1 MTRQGRA
8 AGISPWTKDT
18 RSNSPHR
25 TPQRM
30 LTYSQLARKGYR
42 GSSTHALGILAPPSR
57 CSARVG
63 RAMSAGL
70 QLYAITQKANQ
81 SKSLRN
87 SGGAGSVLTEDLPNM
102 QVRNL
107 VLATLALSVV
117 AFGQAVTGFGPNG
130 DRKSTRLNSS
140 HANIYPLSL
149 HHALPISYGGF
160 TKHASS

>member
-81 SKSLRN
+81 SKTLRN
-87 SGGAGSVLTEDLPNM
+87 SGGAGSVLTEDLTNK
-102 QVRNL
+102 QGRHL
-107 VLATLALSVV
+107 VLATLAMSVV
-117 AFGQAVTGFGPNG
+117 AFGQ
-130 DRKSTRLNSS
+130 
-140 HANIYPLSL
+140 
-149 HHALPISYGGF
+149 PIGGF
-160 TKHASS
+160 AGGTTVNAAVPDA